1 MYLLILFLP
10 ILNFIITILFGRLIG
25 RYYIFIYNI
34 IFSFL
39 VVIISY
45 FVFYE
50 VILLN
55 NECYVNVYNWIN
67 ISFLNVNCIFFYDSL
82 TSVMLMLVSTIS
94 FLVHLYSIEYMYDDP
109 HVIRFLSY
117 LSLFTFF
124 MLLLLVQW

>member
-34 IFSFL
+34 IFSLL

-45 FVFYE
+45 FAFYE

-67 ISFLNVNCIFFYDSL
+67 ISFLNVNCIFLYDCVNIDTWYDEKKSTKNKKSVTDATLLSISL
-82 TSVMLMLVSTIS
+82 IN
-94 FLVHLYSIEYMYDDP
+94 E
-109 HVIRFLSY
+109 
-117 LSLFTFF
+117 SLLKFCTA
-124 MLLLLVQW
+124 LTVTQ

>member
-45 FVFYE
+45 FAFYE

-67 ISFLNVNCIFFYDSL
+67 ISFLNVNCIFLYDSL
-82 TSVMLMLVSTIS
+82 TCVMLMLVSTIS
-94 FLVHLYSIEYMYDDP
+94 FLVHL
-109 HVIRFLSY
+109 
-117 LSLFTFF
+117 LFNWIYVWWSTCYTFF
-124 MLLLLVQW
+124 ILFIFIYIFYVIIS